1 MIPAAIPKDDL
12 DRVQAVKEY
21 ERLSDDE
28 KAALQD
34 IADLASEICDTP
46 IALVTF
52 ITEEEQLVK
61 VSRGYDASNTSRD
74 VAFCSHTILQSDVFQ
89 VNDTLKDERFHDS
102 PFVTEDPNIRF
113 YAGKEGKNHP
123 NLDSSIQEN
132 DTVITLVVKELQ

>member
-1 MIPAAIPKDDL
+1 MLTKSTELLRSPAPRACSGVLECVDVGDCGNGPRYRPCCGPKDYTL
-12 DRVQAVKEY
+12 
-21 ERLSDDE
+21 
-28 KAALQD
+28 
-34 IADLASEICDTP
+34 
-46 IALVTF
+46 F
-52 ITEEEQLVK
+52 
-61 VSRGYDASNTSRD
+61 N
-74 VAFCSHTILQSDVFQ
+74 VFNVR